1 MAPKR
6 TVKRRGSNQGGELER
21 VRKIARRARA
31 EVARLL
37 KRNLSGTITR
47 VQLQTGLKEV
57 QEGLKQMDLHFYK
70 L

>member
-1 MAPKR
+1 MASKK
-6 TVKRRGSNQGGELER
+6 TVKRSGSKQGLELER
-21 VRKIARRARA
+21 VRKISRRARA

-37 KRNLSGTITR
+37 KRNQSGTITR

-57 QEGLKQMDLHFYK
+57 KERLKQMDLHFYM

>member
-1 MAPKR
+1 MASKR
-6 TVKRRGSNQGGELER
+6 TVKRKGSDHGRELER
-21 VRKIARRARA
+21 LRKLSRRAQA

-37 KRNLSGTITR
+37 KRDLTGTITQ

-57 QEGLKQMDLHFYK
+57 GDLLKEMALHYRK

>member
-1 MAPKR
+1 MASKKP
-6 TVKRRGSNQGGELER
+6 VKRRGSNKGQELER
-21 VRKIARRARA
+21 VRKISRRARA

-37 KRNLSGTITR
+37 KRNQSGTITR

-57 QEGLKQMDLHFYK
+57 KEQLKQMDLHFYM

>member
-1 MAPKR
+1 MASKK
-6 TVKRRGSNQGGELER
+6 TVKRSGFKQGQELER
-21 VRKIARRARA
+21 VRKISRRART

-37 KRNLSGTITR
+37 KRNQSGTITR

-57 QEGLKQMDLHFYK
+57 KEQLKQMDLHFYM

>member
-1 MAPKR
+1 MAFRR
-6 TVKRRGSNQGGELER
+6 TVRRSEPHQGRELER
-21 VRKIARRARA
+21 LWKLQRRAQA

-37 KRNLSGTITR
+37 KRNQTGTITR

-57 QEGLKQMDLHFYK
+57 RDWLKQMNLHFYR